1 MTELGLGEI
10 ATVSGR
16 YYAMDRDN
24 RFDRVQKAY
33 DAIVN
38 RKAEL
43 FDTAKL
49 ALDTAYDR
57 DETDEFVVPCCIKQ
71 DALKIICTKAISA
84 MATA

>member
-1 MTELGLGEI
+1 MTEIGLGEI

-43 FDTAKL
+43 FDSAEI
-49 ALDTAYDR
+49 AVNTAYDR
-57 DETDEFVVPCCIKQ
+57 DET
-71 DALKIICTKAISA
+71 
-84 MATA
+84 